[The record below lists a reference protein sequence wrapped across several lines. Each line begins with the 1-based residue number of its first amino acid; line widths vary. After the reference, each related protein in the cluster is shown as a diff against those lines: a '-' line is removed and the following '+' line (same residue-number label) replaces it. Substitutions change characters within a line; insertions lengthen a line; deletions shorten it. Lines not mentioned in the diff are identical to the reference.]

1 MKSSTFGLGL
11 NDVWSG
17 LNQWLI
23 PQLLIEEMCDNFCHC
38 RCSRVASAP
47 TQSQSTIWRRTS
59 LHALF
64 GFGPNSG
71 TESGTW
77 ELRCTDAKVSVT
89 KTSSFLKRRLSH
101 LTFDQ
106 AFWFSSFF
114 FSRRTGKKRKF
125 DGLKNRRSSLLFIWW
140 CIISWSLSVNII
152 IPQKRKLV
160 NQKVSVS
167 SLPESVVLFKYDCR
181 NPVFFS
187 TPNTRNIRPRHQ
199 KNAPTHFY
207 CFVSVVI
214 GATDDKWWNAAEN

>member
-23 PQLLIEEMCDNFCHC
+23 PQLLIEEICDNFCHC

-77 ELRCTDAKVSVT
+77 ELRCTDVKVSVM
-89 KTSSFLKRRLSH
+89 KTSFFLKRRLSH
-101 LTFDQ
+101 LTFDP
-106 AFWFSSFF
+106 AFWFSSVF
-114 FSRRTGKKRKF
+114 FSRRTREKRKF
-125 DGLKNRRSSLLFIWW
+125 DRLKNSLFLNTFVSGYQNNALASIRFHFFEKLALLFIWW
-140 CIISWSLSVNII
+140 CIISWSLSVII
-152 IPQKRKLV
+152 IHSKYFP
-160 NQKVSVS
+160 NSVWLKAHAQVTITS
-167 SLPESVVLFKYDCR
+167 YWW
-181 NPVFFS
+181 
-187 TPNTRNIRPRHQ
+187 PNLEEV
-199 KNAPTHFY
+199 
-207 CFVSVVI
+207 CV
-214 GATDDKWWNAAEN
+214 

>member
-23 PQLLIEEMCDNFCHC
+23 PQLIEVICDNFCHC
-38 RCSRVASAP
+38 RCSRVALAP

-71 TESGTW
+71 TESGTL
-77 ELRCTDAKVSVT
+77 ELRCTDAKVSVM

-114 FSRRTGKKRKF
+114 FSRRTGEKRKF
-125 DGLKNRRSSLLFIWW
+125 DRLKNRLF
-140 CIISWSLSVNII
+140 L
-152 IPQKRKLV
+152 
-160 NQKVSVS
+160 
-167 SLPESVVLFKYDCR
+167 
-181 NPVFFS
+181 
-187 TPNTRNIRPRHQ
+187 NT
-199 KNAPTHFY
+199 
-207 CFVSVVI
+207 FVS
-214 GATDDKWWNAAEN
+214 GNQNNAMASIRFLFFEKTGTFIYMMVHYQLEL